1 MTALNTHADRVAAA
15 VAAYAADRLMLPGGD
30 LLVGAVREA
39 LLVARLDLP
48 FSEIPAEADRL
59 IEAARREQQAIEHGE
74 AIPA

>member
-1 MTALNTHADRVAAA
+1 MTALETHADRVVAA

-48 FSEIPAEADRL
+48 FGEVPDEADRL
-59 IEAARREQQAIEHGE
+59 IEQAQRAAEAVEYRE